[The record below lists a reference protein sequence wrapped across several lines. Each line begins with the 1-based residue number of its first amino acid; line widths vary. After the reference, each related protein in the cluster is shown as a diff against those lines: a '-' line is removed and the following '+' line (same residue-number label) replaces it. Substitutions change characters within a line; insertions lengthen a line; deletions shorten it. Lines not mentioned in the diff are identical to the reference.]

1 MIVFVI
7 LALLIIAQ
15 IILRIVYNKKIKNVS
30 ETINYEMSKFENIE
44 NHKRKNALST
54 IVAFLISIIIFTF
67 PVAINI
73 LFYMHFPVKMFVGKL
88 NICFTFFLAYAVFMV
103 ANLIQYKIINCY
115 IYEHKTKN
123 PTAKE
128 EELPNIKL
136 KNIAYV
142 ELFNVFTTAICLI
155 LSLALYFVL

>member
-7 LALLIIAQ
+7 LALLIITQ
-15 IILRIVYNKKIKNVS
+15 IILRIVFNKKIKNVS

-73 LFYMHFPVKMFVGKL
+73 LFDLCKHFCKF
-88 NICFTFFLAYAVFMV
+88 
-103 ANLIQYKIINCY
+103 
-115 IYEHKTKN
+115 
-123 PTAKE
+123 
-128 EELPNIKL
+128 
-136 KNIAYV
+136 
-142 ELFNVFTTAICLI
+142 
-155 LSLALYFVL
+155 

>member
-54 IVAFLISIIIFTF
+54 IVAFLISTRSLD
-67 PVAINI
+67 V
-73 LFYMHFPVKMFVGKL
+73 FV
-88 NICFTFFLAYAVFMV
+88 
-103 ANLIQYKIINCY
+103 
-115 IYEHKTKN
+115 
-123 PTAKE
+123 
-128 EELPNIKL
+128 
-136 KNIAYV
+136 
-142 ELFNVFTTAICLI
+142 NV
-155 LSLALYFVL
+155 